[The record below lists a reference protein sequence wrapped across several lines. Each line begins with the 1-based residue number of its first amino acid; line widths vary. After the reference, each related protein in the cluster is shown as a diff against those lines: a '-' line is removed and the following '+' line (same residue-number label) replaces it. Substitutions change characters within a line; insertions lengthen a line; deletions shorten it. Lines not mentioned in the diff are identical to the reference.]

1 MAQKSSGTRHGTRR
15 KLATDGGNRG
25 EIAGRLRRF
34 EEGDRVRIDVDPR
47 VQDGM
52 PHPRFHGRTC
62 EVVESDGASCVV
74 ALTDGGKQKEF
85 AVRPVHL
92 SEA

>member
-1 MAQKSSGTRHGTRR
+1 MAQKSSGSRHGTRR
-15 KLATDGGNRG
+15 KLKADRG
-25 EIAGRLRRF
+25 VAGTIADRLQRF
-34 EEGDRVRIDVDPR
+34 AEGDRVRIDVDPA

-62 EVVESDGASCVV
+62 EVAEMQGGACIVE
-74 ALTDGGKQKEF
+74 LQDGGKSKTF

-92 SEA
+92 TEV